1 MSFYSHY
8 LKRISDII
16 TSVFLL
22 FTFSWLML
30 LILLIYLISFNLPFF
45 YHQARIGRNGV
56 PFMLYKFRTLS
67 TLATLPLSQRQF
79 RLGSFLRKFSLDEL
93 PQLFHVL
100 KGEMSLVGPRP
111 LPVEYAVL
119 FSEVQNQRH
128 QVRPGITGL
137 AQVNGRNSI
146 SWKEKLDYDQYYV
159 KHVSFWLDQKILA
172 KTVILLFSFKEDVSL
187 QEKKF
192 TGQE

>member
-1 MSFYSHY
+1 MSFYNHY
-8 LKRISDII
+8 LKRISDVVI
-16 TSVFLL
+16 SVFLL
-22 FTFSWLML
+22 FIFSWLML
-30 LILLIYLISFNLPFF
+30 LLLLIYLISFNLPFF
-45 YHQARIGRNGV
+45 YHQERIGRNGI

-67 TLATLPLSQRQF
+67 TLAALPLPQRQF

-111 LPVEYAVL
+111 LPIEYAAL
-119 FSEVQNQRH
+119 FSEKQNQRH

-146 SWKEKLDYDQYYV
+146 SWKEKLDYDHYYV

-187 QEKKF
+187 HEKKF